1 MSDTKPMTLV
11 TSNWNGQTTFR
22 LIPISLE
29 AAFSEGIYDPLD
41 KVLVLMSKHV
51 KESVHLIPRLDD
63 NGDPVPL
70 KKPRSNGKNYK
81 EQRITLQ
88 TYTEYYVTEKDE
100 IKEIVTKLAD
110 NASSFPL
117 KQFLDKKEKPVA
129 KGGDLDVDKQ

>member
-29 AAFSEGIYDPLD
+29 AAFSEGIYDPSD

-70 KKPRSNGKNYK
+70 KNLDQMVR
-81 EQRITLQ
+81 T
-88 TYTEYYVTEKDE
+88 
-100 IKEIVTKLAD
+100 TK
-110 NASSFPL
+110 S
-117 KQFLDKKEKPVA
+117 
-129 KGGDLDVDKQ
+129 KGLLSKHIPSIM

>member
-1 MSDTKPMTLV
+1 
-11 TSNWNGQTTFR
+11 
-22 LIPISLE
+22 
-29 AAFSEGIYDPLD
+29 
-41 KVLVLMSKHV
+41 
-51 KESVHLIPRLDD
+51 
-63 NGDPVPL
+63 VPL

-100 IKEIVTKLAD
+100 IKEIVSKLAD